1 MGNTRSIRSEDFF
14 LEITMI
20 LEEKYRNTRSI
31 QSEDL
36 FFRDH
41 DDFGKKKRNTRLMT
55 FFYLENTN
63 FWESLPRAPNFE
75 YPSLHTHIHLT
86 SYLLIL
92 ISIRNIKLGHFRHN
106 SIQLW
111 FKVTVYVF
119 QRELRGPYFE
129 HPCSK
134 LM

>member
-1 MGNTRSIRSEDFF
+1 
-14 LEITMI
+14 MI
-20 LEEKYRNTRSI
+20 LGEKYKNTRSI

-41 DDFGKKKRNTRLMT
+41 DDFGKKREIRDQRP

-63 FWESLPRAPNFE
+63 FWKSLTRTPNFE
-75 YPSLHTHIHLT
+75 YPSLHTHIYFT

-92 ISIRNIKLGHFRHN
+92 ISIRNMKLEHFRHN

-111 FKVTVYVF
+111 FKVTVYV
-119 QRELRGPYFE
+119 L
-129 HPCSK
+129 
-134 LM
+134 